1 MSYTRKLF
9 AIAALVVVGLASTAM
24 HAKAQTVW
32 IGDFGHLHLIGCY
45 YTGVGCI

>member
-9 AIAALVVVGLASTAM
+9 AIAALAVVGLASTAM
-24 HAKAQTVW
+24 HAKAQAVW
-32 IGDFGHLHLIGCY
+32 IGDLGNFHLIGCY